1 MPLPKISHP
10 IHEVYLKSLD
20 RKVKFRPFLVK
31 EEKLLLMAKEG
42 EDATEII
49 KTIKQI
55 ISNCIIDDIDVDALP
70 TFDIEM
76 FFINLRIRSVSESAE
91 MVYTCNNIVPVE
103 DGSSKTCEH
112 KIEFVLDLNNV
123 KYTEE
128 PGHNSI
134 IKLSDTI
141 GMKFNYPSL
150 NFTSDQ
156 INDKLEDGGYK
167 FISDY
172 LDYVYDSEQI
182 YKRKDMGEDELKE
195 FLDELTMDQVQAI
208 RNFFETSPKVQL
220 KQDVTCG
227 RCNHIHHLDVEGLLN
242 FFD

>member
-1 MPLPKISHP
+1 MPLPKINHP
-10 IHEVYLKSLD
+10 IYEVYLKSLD
-20 RKVKFRPFLVK
+20 KKVKFRPFLVK

-49 KTIKQI
+49 RTIKQI

-76 FFINLRIRSVSESAE
+76 FFINLRIRSVGEAAE
-91 MVYTCNNIVPVE
+91 MVYTCNNVIAGE
-103 DGSSKTCEH
+103 DGSPNQCGH
-112 KIEFVLDLNNV
+112 KIEFSLDLNNV
-123 KYTEE
+123 NYTQE
-128 PGHNSI
+128 PGHNPI
-134 IKLSDTI
+134 IKLTDNV
-141 GMKFNYPSL
+141 GMKFNYPTL
-150 NFTSDQ
+150 NFTTDQ
-156 INDKLEDGGYK
+156 LNDKLEDGGYK

-182 YKRKDMGEDELKE
+182 YKRKDMGEEELKE

-208 RNFFETSPKVQL
+208 RNFFETSPKVML

-227 RCNHIHHLDVEGLLN
+227 RCNHVHHLDVEGLLS